1 MDEHLSASG
10 SQPELETKSVQ
21 PLCKAVPGNAGTNAL
36 FNFFI
41 DQENKFLGGRF
52 SHWDSRERM
61 DSKRYEVPD
70 AAKTTSHAGSVSNP
84 RPSRVTSRTNQ
95 HVKIP
100 KTISELG
107 DA

>member
-41 DQENKFLGGRF
+41 DQENKFLEE
-52 SHWDSRERM
+52 DSRIGTVESGWIASDTKSPTR
-61 DSKRYEVPD
+61 
-70 AAKTTSHAGSVSNP
+70 P
-84 RPSRVTSRTNQ
+84 RQQVMQ
-95 HVKIP
+95 A
-100 KTISELG
+100 L
-107 DA
+107 